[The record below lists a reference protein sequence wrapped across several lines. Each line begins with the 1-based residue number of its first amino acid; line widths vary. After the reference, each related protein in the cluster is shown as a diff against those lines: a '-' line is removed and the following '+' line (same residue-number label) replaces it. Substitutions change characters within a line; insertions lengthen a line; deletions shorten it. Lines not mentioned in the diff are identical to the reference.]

1 MNWSFLVLDFQFKGG
16 TLLLVF
22 SVIFIVLSAFFILF
36 FYDQL
41 FECVS
46 THLQYSGLCLK
57 EVDIQ
62 EWVIMVWSL
71 YMDKWSWISKNLSCA
86 AAPFF
91 RSELGSRQELG
102 KEKVANSM
110 DLAFILCVS
119 AIFYL
124 VIYILLLL
132 KWFFFLLRYSLKW
145 QTNYRIS

>member
-1 MNWSFLVLDFQFKGG
+1 MKSLRLKGLELKLG
-16 TLLLVF
+16 LKSPGWECSLTL
-22 SVIFIVLSAFFILF
+22 A
-36 FYDQL
+36 
-41 FECVS
+41 
-46 THLQYSGLCLK
+46 LCLK
-57 EVDIQ
+57 EVSIQ

-71 YMDKWSWISKNLSCA
+71 YMDKWSRFSKDRNCA

-132 KWFFFLLRYSLKW
+132 K
-145 QTNYRIS
+145 